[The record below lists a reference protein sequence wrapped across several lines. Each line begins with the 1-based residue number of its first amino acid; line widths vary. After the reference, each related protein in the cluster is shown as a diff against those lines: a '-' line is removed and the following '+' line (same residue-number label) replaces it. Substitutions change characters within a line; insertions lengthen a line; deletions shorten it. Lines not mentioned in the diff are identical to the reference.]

1 MVSSGT
7 FVLGILNGLIIS
19 LLAVGFVLVYR
30 ANRFLNLAGA
40 QLGVLSAVLLLKVVN
55 DWGWNW
61 WLSVVPCLLL
71 GIATGLLVER
81 FIVEPVRRRTKSP
94 VRLLILTIGVSQVLL
109 ALTYIPGLVPTSSA
123 AFPQPFNSNVQIGGV
138 VLSGMSLLTLI
149 AVPVVL
155 VLLTIYL
162 EFTSIG
168 KQIRAAAGNPEAA
181 RLCGISVSRVSLI
194 TWGIAGGLSALAAI
208 LNGPTTTSFNA
219 QAVGPYL
226 LALTMG
232 AAAFGA
238 FLSFPVAVAGGL
250 GLGVVYQV
258 VAAQTSNAGTAEL
271 AVFGVILV
279 VILVRGRAI
288 GRAFAAE
295 GAAVPER
302 PGLRVPEVLRGSL
315 FLRNGMRGLIG
326 ASIVVAIVF
335 PLLPYF
341 KSNQFLLVLVLIYA
355 LIGVSLTMLVGWA
368 GQVSLGQFALVGI
381 GAYVTAKWAGQAGW
395 SMVELLIVAGLV
407 GAVVM
412 VVIGL
417 PALRVRGLTLAV
429 TTLGLAVIAPD
440 WLYQQGW
447 LGGSTP
453 FNEPVQA
460 MTILPGFGSIGSQL
474 SLYYV
479 VLVVLVLV
487 VAAAATLRRSA
498 VGRTIIAVRDNERA
512 VASFGIKP
520 VTVKLRVLALSGFV
534 AAAAGVFFAADWQS
548 VTPTYFDADFS
559 IALLAIPVVGGL
571 GSLGG
576 AVTAAVL
583 LYMGTFFVAPHVSS
597 LLGSIGQNVGF
608 FLLLGGL
615 GVIGSMM
622 QFPNG
627 IAGVVQEWWQGHL
640 NKKAA
645 RLTTVGSADTVMSQQ
660 ALVGSNGDRSVAAP
674 GTAIERAAAG
684 VRFATLER
692 HEDGPRKGRHAN
704 TAPLAGAPPLVV
716 DHVAIRFGGID
727 ALTDVA
733 IEVGAGEIVGLIG
746 PNGAG
751 KTTLMNIISGVLRP
765 DRGSVRLFGHE
776 VARRSPDIR
785 AHYGLARSFQDASL
799 FAGLTVTET
808 VQVATSRR
816 VKTYT
821 LPAMVGAPWVR
832 SAERS
837 SRRRALEIVEAFGL
851 GPWADALTS
860 ELSTGMR
867 RICDLAAQVAT
878 EPRLLLLDEP
888 TAGVAQREAEA
899 FAPLVRRI
907 RDDLD
912 CAILV
917 IEHDMPMLMGLCDR
931 VYAMDAGSVI
941 AEGAPAQIREDP
953 AVIASYLGTSATAI
967 SRSGLTVTT

>member
-7 FVLGILNGLIIS
+7 FVLGILNGLIIA

-30 ANRFLNLAGA
+30 ANRFLNLAHA

-61 WLSVVPCLLL
+61 WLSFVPCVIV
-71 GIATGLLVER
+71 GVATGLVVER
-81 FIVEPVRRRTKSP
+81 LIIAPVRRRTKSP

-109 ALTYIPGLVPTSSA
+109 ALTYIPGLIPTSSA
-123 AFPQPFNSNVQIGGV
+123 PFPQPFNSNVQLGGV
-138 VLSGMSLLTLI
+138 VLSGMNLLTLI
-149 AVPVVL
+149 AVPVIL

-168 KQIRAAAGNPEAA
+168 KQIRAAAGNPDAA

-194 TWGIAGGLSALAAI
+194 TWGIAGGLSALAAV
-208 LNGPTTTSFNA
+208 LNGPATTSFNA
-219 QAVGPYL
+219 QALGPYL

-250 GLGVVYQV
+250 GLGIVYQV
-258 VAAQTSNAGTAEL
+258 VAAKTSNAGTAEL
-271 AVFGVILV
+271 AVFVVILV
-279 VILVRGRAI
+279 VILVRGTAI

-302 PGLRVPEVLRGSL
+302 PGLRVPEVLRGSP
-315 FLRNGMRGLIG
+315 FLRSGMRWLIG
-326 ASIVVAIVF
+326 LSLVVAVVF

-341 KSNQFLLVLVLIYA
+341 KANQFLLVLVLIYA
-355 LIGVSLTMLVGWA
+355 LIGVSLTMLIGWA
-368 GQVSLGQFALVGI
+368 GQVSLGQFAVVGI
-381 GAYVTAKWAGQAGW
+381 GAYVTAKWAGESGW
-395 SMVELLIVAGLV
+395 SIVELLVVAGLV
-407 GAVVM
+407 GAFVM
-412 VVIGL
+412 VAIGL

-429 TTLGLAVIAPD
+429 TTLGLAVIGPD

-460 MTILPGFGSIGSQL
+460 MTVLPGFGFIGSQL

-487 VAAAATLRRSA
+487 MAAAATLRRSA
-498 VGRTIIAVRDNERA
+498 VGRTIVAVRDNERA
-512 VASFGIKP
+512 VSSFGIKP
-520 VTVKLRVLALSGFV
+520 VTVKLRILALSGFV
-534 AAAAGVFFAADWQS
+534 ASASGVLFAAAWQS
-548 VTPTYFDADFS
+548 VTPTYFDADIS
-559 IALLAIPVVGGL
+559 VALLAIPVLGGL

-576 AVTAAVL
+576 AVAAAVL
-583 LYMGTFFVAPHVSS
+583 LYMGTFFIAPHLSS

-608 FLLLGGL
+608 FLFVGGIS
-615 GVIGSMM
+615 VIGTMM
-622 QFPNG
+622 RFPNG
-627 IAGVVQEWWQGHL
+627 IAGEVQAWWQEHL

-645 RLTTVGSADTVMSQQ
+645 RLMAASGEDAAADPASH
-660 ALVGSNGDRSVAAP
+660 GHVAVSAP

-684 VRFATLER
+684 VSFATIGL
-692 HEDGPRKGRHAN
+692 HEDGGRKGGRA
-704 TAPLAGAPPLVV
+704 APTPVAGALPLVV
-716 DHVAIRFGGID
+716 DDVAVHFGGVA
-727 ALTDVA
+727 ALKGAA
-733 IEVGAGEIVGLIG
+733 IEVHPGEIVGLIG

-751 KTTLMNIISGVLRP
+751 KTTLMNTISGVLRP
-765 DRGSVRLFGHE
+765 DQGSIRLFGHE
-776 VARRSPDIR
+776 VARRPPDIR
-785 AHYGLARSFQDASL
+785 ARHGLARSFQDASL

-816 VKTYT
+816 VKTYV

-832 SAERS
+832 SAERA
-837 SRRRALEIVEAFGL
+837 SRKRALEIVEAFGL

-878 EPRLLLLDEP
+878 EPKLLLLDEP

-912 CAILV
+912 CAMLI

-941 AEGAPAQIREDP
+941 ATGTPAEIREDP
-953 AVIASYLGTSATAI
+953 LVIASYLGTDATAI

>member
-7 FVLGILNGLIIS
+7 FVLGILSGLIIS

-30 ANRFLNLAGA
+30 ANRFLNLAHA

-61 WLSVVPCLLL
+61 WLSVVPCLIV

-81 FIVEPVRRRTKSP
+81 FIIEPVRRRTKSP

-109 ALTYIPGLVPTSSA
+109 ALTYIPGLVPSSSA
-123 AFPQPFNSNVQIGGV
+123 PFPQPFNPNVQIGGV

-155 VLLTIYL
+155 ALLTIYL

-208 LNGPTTTSFNA
+208 LNGPATTSFNA

-238 FLSFPVAVAGGL
+238 FLSFPVAVVGGL
-250 GLGVVYQV
+250 GLGLVYQV

-302 PGLRVPEVLRGSL
+302 PGLRIPEVLRGSS
-315 FLRNGMRGLIG
+315 FLRNGMRWLIG
-326 ASIVVAIVF
+326 LSVMVAIVF

-341 KSNQFLLVLVLIYA
+341 KSNQFLLVLVLVYA

-381 GAYVTAKWAGQAGW
+381 GAYVTAKWAGQSGW
-395 SMVELLIVAGLV
+395 SMVELLVVAGLV
-407 GAVVM
+407 GAFVM

-429 TTLGLAVIAPD
+429 TTLSLAVIAPD

-520 VTVKLRVLALSGFV
+520 VTVKLRILALSGFV

-576 AVTAAVL
+576 AVAAAVL
-583 LYMGTFFVAPHVSS
+583 LYMGTFFIAPHVSS
-597 LLGSIGQNVGF
+597 LLGSVGQNVGF

-627 IAGVVQEWWQGHL
+627 IAGMVQEWWQGHL

-645 RLTTVGSADTVMSQQ
+645 RFTTVSGAGTAMNQQ
-660 ALVGSNGDRSVAAP
+660 SLAASDGDGAISAP
-674 GTAIERAAAG
+674 GTAIERAATG
-684 VRFATLER
+684 ISFATIGR
-692 HEDGPRKGRHAN
+692 HEDGPRKGRHAT
-704 TAPLAGAPPLVV
+704 TAPIAGAPPLTV

-727 ALTDVA
+727 ALKDAA
-733 IEVGAGEIVGLIG
+733 IKVGPGEIVGLIG

-765 DRGSVRLFGHE
+765 DQGSVRLFGHE
-776 VARRSPDIR
+776 VARRPPDIR
-785 AHYGLARSFQDASL
+785 AHFGLARSFQDATL

-816 VKTYT
+816 VKTHL

-851 GPWADALTS
+851 GQWADALTS

-907 RDDLD
+907 RDDLE

-931 VYAMDAGSVI
+931 VYALDQGSVI

-953 AVIASYLGTSATAI
+953 AVIASYLGTSSTAI

>member
-1 MVSSGT
+1 M
-7 FVLGILNGLIIS
+7 
-19 LLAVGFVLVYR
+19 LAVGFVLVYR
-30 ANRFLNLAGA
+30 ANRFLNLAHA

-61 WLSVVPCLLL
+61 WLSVVPCLAV

-109 ALTYIPGLVPTSSA
+109 ALTYIPGLVPSSSA
-123 AFPQPFNSNVQIGGV
+123 PFPQPFTSNVQIGGV

-155 VLLTIYL
+155 VLLTVYL

-219 QAVGPYL
+219 QAIGPYL

-238 FLSFPVAVAGGL
+238 FLSFPIAVVGGL

-288 GRAFAAE
+288 GQAFAAE

-341 KSNQFLLVLVLIYA
+341 KSNQFLLALVLIYA

-395 SMVELLIVAGLV
+395 SMVELLVVAGLV

-460 MTILPGFGSIGSQL
+460 MTILPGLGSIGSQL

-576 AVTAAVL
+576 AVAAAVL
-583 LYMGTFFVAPHVSS
+583 LYMGTFFIAPHVSS

-627 IAGVVQEWWQGHL
+627 IAGVVQEWWQ
-640 NKKAA
+640 A
-645 RLTTVGSADTVMSQQ
+645 SSQQ
-660 ALVGSNGDRSVAAP
+660 KGSTSHDRGQRGHGDDVSKRQWRR
-674 GTAIERAAAG
+674 TAIDPYRPLVPRSSGPLQASASPPSRGTRMAPERAG
-684 VRFATLER
+684 STT
-692 HEDGPRKGRHAN
+692 
-704 TAPLAGAPPLVV
+704 TAPLAGAPPLAV

-727 ALTDVA
+727 AL
-733 IEVGAGEIVGLIG
+733 EGRG
-746 PNGAG
+746 
-751 KTTLMNIISGVLRP
+751 
-765 DRGSVRLFGHE
+765 DRG
-776 VARRSPDIR
+776 RRRGDRRPHRAERRGQDDPDE
-785 AHYGLARSFQDASL
+785 HHQ
-799 FAGLTVTET
+799 
-808 VQVATSRR
+808 
-816 VKTYT
+816 
-821 LPAMVGAPWVR
+821 R
-832 SAERS
+832 SAS
-837 SRRRALEIVEAFGL
+837 SGSRFGTAVRPRGCPAVSGYPGPLWAGAELPGCLPLRRADGDRDRPGRDIAAGQDVPPPGDGRRALGPVSGAEQPAAGARDRRGL
-851 GPWADALTS
+851 RPRPVGRRAD
-860 ELSTGMR
+860 
-867 RICDLAAQVAT
+867 
-878 EPRLLLLDEP
+878 
-888 TAGVAQREAEA
+888 
-899 FAPLVRRI
+899 F
-907 RDDLD
+907 
-912 CAILV
+912 
-917 IEHDMPMLMGLCDR
+917 
-931 VYAMDAGSVI
+931 
-941 AEGAPAQIREDP
+941 
-953 AVIASYLGTSATAI
+953 
-967 SRSGLTVTT
+967 

>member
-1 MVSSGT
+1 MNSGT
-7 FVLGILNGLIIS
+7 IVLGILNGLIIS
-19 LLAVGFVLVYR
+19 LLAVGFVLVYK
-30 ANRFLNLAGA
+30 ANRFLNLAHA
-40 QLGVLSAVLLLKVVN
+40 QLGVLSALLLLKVVN

-61 WLSVVPCLLL
+61 WLSFFACVVV

-81 FIVEPVRRRTKSP
+81 FIVGPVRRKTKAP

-109 ALTYIPGLVPTSSA
+109 ALTYIPALAPSSQA
-123 AFPQPFNSNVQIGGV
+123 PFPQPFHSSFQVGGV
-138 VLSGMSLLTLI
+138 VLSGMSVLTLI
-149 AVPVVL
+149 AVPL
-155 VLLTIYL
+155 VLLLLTMFL
-162 EFTSIG
+162 EFTSVG
-168 KQIRAAAGNPEAA
+168 KQIRAAAGNPDAA

-219 QAVGPYL
+219 EAFGPYL
-226 LALTMG
+226 LMLTMG

-238 FLSFPVAVAGGL
+238 FVSLPIAVGGGL
-250 GLGVVYQV
+250 GLGLVYQV
-258 VAAQTSNAGTAEL
+258 VLAQTNNAGTAEL
-271 AVFGVILV
+271 AVFAVILLA
-279 VILVRGRAI
+279 ILVRGGAI
-288 GRAFAAE
+288 GRAFAAD

-302 PGLRVPEVLRGSL
+302 PGLRVPEVLRGSPL
-315 FLRNGMRGLIG
+315 LRNGMRWLIG
-326 ASIVVAIVF
+326 ISLVVAVVF

-355 LIGVSLTMLVGWA
+355 LVGVSLTILVGWA

-381 GAYVTAKWAGQAGW
+381 GAYVTARWAGQSGW
-395 SMVELLIVAGLV
+395 SMVELLLVTGLV
-407 GAVVM
+407 GAVVL

-453 FNEPVQA
+453 FNEPVQP
-460 MTILPGFGSIGSQL
+460 MTVLPGLGYVGSQL
-474 SLYYV
+474 DLYYV

-487 VAAAATLRRSA
+487 IAAAATLRRST

-512 VASFGIKP
+512 VASFGVKP

-534 AAAAGVFFAADWQS
+534 AASAGVFFAADWQS
-548 VTPTYFDADFS
+548 VTPTYFSADVS
-559 IALLAIPVVGGL
+559 IAILAIPVVGGL

-576 AVTAAVL
+576 AVAGAVL
-583 LYMGTFFVAPHVSS
+583 LYMITFFVAPHLSG
-597 LLGSIGQNVGF
+597 LLGSVGQNVGF
-608 FLLLGGL
+608 LLFIAGIS
-615 GVIGSMM
+615 VIASMM

-627 IAGVVQEWWQGHL
+627 IAGKVQDFWQAYL
-640 NKKAA
+640 NYRAA
-645 RLTTVGSADTVMSQQ
+645 RVTAEGTASTVAGHGVLAAAGGGLAVPVSGTAVERAVAGVSFATIGNHEQDGRKV
-660 ALVGSNGDRSVAAP
+660 RRVAAP
-674 GTAIERAAAG
+674 P
-684 VRFATLER
+684 ATL
-692 HEDGPRKGRHAN
+692 
-704 TAPLAGAPPLVV
+704 PLVV
-716 DHVAIRFGGID
+716 DGVAVHFGGIAALRD
-727 ALTDVA
+727 AT
-733 IEVGAGEIVGLIG
+733 IEVRPKEIVGLIG

-751 KTTLMNIISGVLRP
+751 KTTLMNAVSGVLRP

-776 VARRSPDIR
+776 VARRPPELR
-785 AHYGLARSFQDASL
+785 ARYGLARSFQDASL

-808 VQVATSRR
+808 VQVAMAQR
-816 VKTYT
+816 VKTHL

-832 SAERS
+832 AAEQS

-851 GPWADALTS
+851 APWANALIS

-878 EPRLLLLDEP
+878 EPRVLLLDEP
-888 TAGVAQREAEA
+888 TAGVAQREGEA
-899 FAPLVRRI
+899 FAPLVRCI

-912 CAILV
+912 CSILI

-941 AEGAPAQIREDP
+941 AEGSPAEVREDP
-953 AVIASYLGTSATAI
+953 AVIASYLGTNTTAI
-967 SRSGLTVTT
+967 SRSGHTVTI

>member
-7 FVLGILNGLIIS
+7 FVLGILSGLIIS

-30 ANRFLNLAGA
+30 ANRFLNLAHA
-40 QLGVLSAVLLLKVVN
+40 QLGVLSAVVLLKVVN

-61 WLSVVPCLLL
+61 WLSVVPCLVL

-123 AFPQPFNSNVQIGGV
+123 PFPQPFNSNVQIGGV

-219 QAVGPYL
+219 QAIGPYL

-238 FLSFPVAVAGGL
+238 FLSFPIAVLGGL

-279 VILVRGRAI
+279 VILVRGGAI

-302 PGLRVPEVLRGSL
+302 PGLRVPAVLRGSL

-381 GAYVTAKWAGQAGW
+381 GAYVTAKWAGHSGW
-395 SMVELLIVAGLV
+395 SIVELLVVAGLV
-407 GAVVM
+407 GAIVM

-460 MTILPGFGSIGSQL
+460 MTILPGLGSIGSQL

-576 AVTAAVL
+576 AVAAAVL

-645 RLTTVGSADTVMSQQ
+645 HLTTVGNAGTAMSLQ
-660 ALVGSNGDRSVAAP
+660 APVASNGDRSVPAP

-684 VRFATLER
+684 VSFATIER
-692 HEDGPRKGRHAN
+692 HEDAPRKSRHTT
-704 TAPLAGAPPLVV
+704 TAPLAGAPPLAV

-727 ALTDVA
+727 ALKDAA

-953 AVIASYLGTSATAI
+953 VVIASYLGTSATAI